1 MEEADTDGRTIL
13 KSFVRYPLCE
23 SAALRDGVV
32 LVPQQEQAATT
43 MWYGFVTLHML
54 LLITPSNSTVFF
66 FYLNHNGL
74 FGIFPTIPELFLF
87 LSTSFTDRNRLSVLI
102 KVHLHCSNWLC
113 DIATLLVQSFTISS
127 FNS

>member
-1 MEEADTDGRTIL
+1 MEKADTDGRTIL

-66 FYLNHNGL
+66 FLLESQRPLWNLPNDPRSL
-74 FGIFPTIPELFLF
+74 FIPIHL
-87 LSTSFTDRNRLSVLI
+87 
-102 KVHLHCSNWLC
+102 VHRP
-113 DIATLLVQSFTISS
+113 
-127 FNS
+127 